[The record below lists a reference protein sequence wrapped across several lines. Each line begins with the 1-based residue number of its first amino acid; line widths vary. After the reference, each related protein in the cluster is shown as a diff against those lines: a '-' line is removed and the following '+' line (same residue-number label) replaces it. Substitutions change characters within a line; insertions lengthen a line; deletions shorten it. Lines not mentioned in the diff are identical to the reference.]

1 MTFNKGRAY
10 EVRNRCVLT
19 KCDRPFSLYF
29 GEVLC
34 VYLTRSDSSPV
45 CRLPEV
51 GGNNMAVS
59 LLYKSAAVL
68 FPEGKKDVLC
78 VFLMRRV

>member
-1 MTFNKGRAY
+1 M
-10 EVRNRCVLT
+10 
-19 KCDRPFSLYF
+19 
-29 GEVLC
+29 
-34 VYLTRSDSSPV
+34 
-45 CRLPEV
+45 CRLPRV

-78 VFLMRRV
+78 VFYDTVCIGPFSGHRDRHTPSVCTF